1 MNYCIKESPGLRI
14 LEKLVLP
21 KRSYIT
27 ELGVLSLLQN
37 LQFLHIMEFLGHFP
51 HVQFRSNSSYSLGN
65 MGKVFE
71 LDWEPNFGSALPHT
85 NFAQMMSMSSG
96 GVEVFF
102 KKFISW

>member
-1 MNYCIKESPGLRI
+1 MDYCIKESQGLRL

-21 KRSYIT
+21 NRSYIT

-37 LQFLHIMEFLGHFP
+37 LQFLQTLEFPGHSP
-51 HVQFRSNSSYSLGN
+51 HVQFRPNSSYSSGN

-71 LDWEPNFGSALPHT
+71 LHWEPNFGSALPLK

-96 GVEVFF
+96 GVEVVFN
-102 KKFISW
+102 KYISW